1 MNAQRRHLKALFSRD
16 LFIHRFFS
24 YAFVIDGAIVHSFI
38 HLWFYFGSN
47 NSNKRFRHLLLIS
60 ERCLL
65 LYTCAKWWFLAE
77 NKNSKNYTN
86 INAYTSTRHDKT
98 MKKKRQI
105 ISCFYSLS
113 IYFCVSHSQWN
124 AFFVRFYENKS
135 NVNGQWSPSS

>member
-1 MNAQRRHLKALFSRD
+1 MNAQRRHLKALLSRD

-24 YAFVIDGAIVHSFI
+24 CALLLTARLSILSFI
-38 HLWFYFGSN
+38 SGSN

-135 NVNGQWSPSS
+135 NVV